1 MAGFALMGI
10 DEGGSGILNI
20 SAITEYRGHSWA
32 IGGDNGA
39 VTMAN
44 FVKRYSSS
52 LQGPS
57 LGHHLAEICNGLFC
71 LDFIRKY
78 HTIWLISAFPT
89 LSTPLSF
96 SLGYPNKD
104 VLNAALS
111 GAIAMNLDNELD
123 YLIRRTFVVS
133 LCDTINPLL
142 DLE

>member
-1 MAGFALMGI
+1 MKSIMAGFALMGI
-10 DEGGSGILNI
+10 DEGGSGILNL

-71 LDFIRKY
+71 LDFLREY
-78 HTIWLISAFPT
+78 HTILWLIT
-89 LSTPLSF
+89 
-96 SLGYPNKD
+96 
-104 VLNAALS
+104 
-111 GAIAMNLDNELD
+111 
-123 YLIRRTFVVS
+123 TFQ
-133 LCDTINPLL
+133 C
-142 DLE
+142 